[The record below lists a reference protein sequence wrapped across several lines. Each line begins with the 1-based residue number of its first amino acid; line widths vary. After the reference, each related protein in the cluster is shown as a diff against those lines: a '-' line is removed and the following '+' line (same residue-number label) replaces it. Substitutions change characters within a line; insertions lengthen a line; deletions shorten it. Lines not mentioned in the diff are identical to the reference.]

1 MKDLLEDINALPVI
15 NKAENTWVN
24 KKLKPVN
31 IRLVELDKV
40 IDIIKRNPANDSIR
54 EIITDL
60 ENLSNGYE
68 AVEIIHKHNGNECG
82 STTRYIINKSDLDA
96 YIQQL
101 EDRIL

>member
-1 MKDLLEDINALPVI
+1 MKDLIENINALSVTY
-15 NKAENTWVN
+15 KAENTWVN
-24 KKLKPVN
+24 KKLVPLN

-40 IDIIKRNPANDSIR
+40 IDIINRNPANDTIR

-60 ENLSNGYE
+60 ENMSNDYVAIGGERCSQY
-68 AVEIIHKHNGNECG
+68 VIP
-82 STTRYIINKSDLDA
+82 KSDLDA

>member
-1 MKDLLEDINALPVI
+1 MVILRIRYIMKDLIEDINALPVT
-15 NKAENTWVN
+15 NKTENTWVN

-40 IDIIKRNPANDSIR
+40 IDIINRNPVNDTIR
-54 EIITDL
+54 DIITDL
-60 ENLSNGYE
+60 ENMSNGYV
-68 AVEIIHKHNGNECG
+68 AVDKQ
-82 STTRYIINKSDLDA
+82 YIIFKSDLDA

>member
-1 MKDLLEDINALPVI
+1 MKDLLEDISLLPI
-15 NKAENTWVN
+15 TNKTENTWVN

-40 IDIIKRNPANDSIR
+40 IDIIKRNPANDTIR
-54 EIITDL
+54 DIITDL
-60 ENLSNGYE
+60 ENLSNDY
-68 AVEIIHKHNGNECG
+68 
-82 STTRYIINKSDLDA
+82 TTYDDQYIIFKHDLDA